1 MSITWFENLVGKE
14 NVSDEIV
21 DREVYSTDGSGIKG
35 RCDKVIW
42 ATGEIKH
49 LHQIVLYAKRNKLDI
64 VSRGAGTNLSGC
76 CVPDNSIVIDFS
88 KMNKILALTSNYVVV
103 EPGVVLDDLNFVLGD
118 KFFPIQPEDSMSCT
132 IGGMVGINSTG
143 FYEKKYGRMKD
154 WVLEVEMIDGNGR
167 LKNYDNK
174 VVGREGILGL
184 ITKVKLKIIDKVNEK
199 SMNVFKYDKITD
211 VLNKVNEL
219 KNNNEVIAIEFINLN
234 AAKLA
239 GLEERYYL
247 IVEYIGFEGGVKD
260 INEMG
265 RLWHIRKKIF
275 HKLASNGYIY
285 LEDPLIPYENL
296 AEFLYY
302 LETKK
307 IPCYGPIGT
316 NVLYPCFL
324 NREEIKEL
332 YDNILKLRGVIGS
345 RLGIGL
351 LKKNYLN
358 EVMKDEIRNLKEQ
371 MDPMHIMN
379 KGKVI

>member
-21 DREVYSTDGSGIKG
+21 DREVYSTDASQIKG

-42 ATGEIKH
+42 ATEVKH
-49 LHQIVLYAKRNKLDI
+49 LHQIVLYAKRNKLNLI
-64 VSRGAGTNLSGC
+64 PRGAGTNLVGS
-76 CVPDNSIVIDFS
+76 CVPDNSVVIDFS
-88 KMNKILALTSNYVVV
+88 KMNKIIALTSNYVVV
-103 EPGVVLDDLNFVLGD
+103 EPGVVLDDLNSVLRD
-118 KFFPIQPEDSMSCT
+118 KFFPIQPEDSATCT
-132 IGGMVGINSTG
+132 IGGMIGINSTG

-167 LKNYDNK
+167 LKTYDNK
-174 VVGREGILGL
+174 VVGKEGILGL
-184 ITKVKLKIIDKVNEK
+184 ITSVKLKITDKINER
-199 SMNVFKYDKITD
+199 SMNVFKYDKLTD

-219 KNNNEVIAIEFINLN
+219 KNNQEVIAIEFIDLN

-247 IVEYIGFEGGVKD
+247 IVEYLGFEGGVRD
-260 INEMG
+260 LNEIG

-275 HKLASNGYIY
+275 HKLAINGYVY
-285 LEDPLIPYENL
+285 LEDPLIPQENL
-296 AEFLYY
+296 SEFLYY

-316 NVLYPCFL
+316 NVLYPCFS
-324 NREEIKEL
+324 NRDEIKEL
-332 YDNILKLRGVIGS
+332 YDTVLKLRGVIGS
-345 RLGIGL
+345 RQGIGL

-358 EVMKDEIRNLKEQ
+358 EVIKEELRNLKEQ
-371 MDPMHIMN
+371 LDPNHIMN

>member
-21 DREVYSTDGSGIKG
+21 DREVYSTDASQIKG
-35 RCDKVIW
+35 KCDKIIW
-42 ATGEIKH
+42 ATEVKH
-49 LHQIVLYAKRNKLDI
+49 LHQIVLYAKRNKLDLI
-64 VSRGAGTNLSGC
+64 ARGAGTNLVGS

-88 KMNKILALTSNYVVV
+88 KMNKIIALTSNYVVV
-103 EPGVVLDDLNFVLGD
+103 EPGVILDDLNSVLRD
-118 KFFPIQPEDSMSCT
+118 KFFPIQPEDSTSCT
-132 IGGMVGINSTG
+132 IGGMIGINSTG

-167 LKNYDNK
+167 LKKYGNEI
-174 VVGREGILGL
+174 VGKEGILGL
-184 ITKVKLKIIDKVNEK
+184 ITSVKLKITDKINER
-199 SMNVFKYDKITD
+199 SMNVLKYDKLND

-219 KNNNEVIAIEFINLN
+219 KSNQEVIAIEFINLD

-247 IVEYIGFEGGVKD
+247 IVEYLGFEGGVRD
-260 INEMG
+260 LNEMG

-275 HKLASNGYIY
+275 HKLASNSYVY
-285 LEDPLIPYENL
+285 LEDPLIPQENL

-316 NVLYPCFL
+316 NVLYPCFS
-324 NREEIKEL
+324 NRDEIKEL
-332 YDNILKLRGVIGS
+332 YDTVLKLRGVIGS
-345 RLGIGL
+345 RQGIGL

-358 EVMKDEIRNLKEQ
+358 EVMKEELRNLKEQ

>member
-21 DREVYSTDGSGIKG
+21 DREVYSTDASQIKG
-35 RCDKVIW
+35 KCDKVVW
-42 ATGEIKH
+42 ATEVKH
-49 LHQIVLYAKRNKLDI
+49 LHQIVLYAKRNKLDLI
-64 VSRGAGTNLSGC
+64 PRGAGTNLVGS
-76 CVPDNSIVIDFS
+76 CVPDNSVVIDFS
-88 KMNKILALTSNYVVV
+88 KMNKIIALTSNYVVV
-103 EPGVVLDDLNFVLGD
+103 EPGVILDDLNSVLRD
-118 KFFPIQPEDSMSCT
+118 KFFPIQPEDSSTCT
-132 IGGMVGINSTG
+132 IGGMIGINSSG

-167 LKNYDNK
+167 LKTYDSK
-174 VVGREGILGL
+174 VVGKEGILGL
-184 ITKVKLKIIDKVNEK
+184 ITNIKLKITDKIDER
-199 SMNVFKYDKITD
+199 SMNVFKYDKLND
-211 VLNKVNEL
+211 VLSKVNEL
-219 KNNNEVIAIEFINLN
+219 KSNQEVIAIEFINLD

-247 IVEYIGFEGGVKD
+247 IVEYHGFEGGVRD
-260 INEMG
+260 LNEMG

-275 HKLASNGYIY
+275 HKLASNSYVY
-285 LEDPLIPYENL
+285 LEDPLIPQENL

-302 LETKK
+302 LETKN
-307 IPCYGPIGT
+307 IPCYGPIGI
-316 NVLYPCFL
+316 NVLYPCFS

-332 YDNILKLRGVIGS
+332 YDTILRLRGVIGS
-345 RLGIGL
+345 RQGIGL

-358 EVMKDEIRNLKEQ
+358 EVMKEELRNLKEQ